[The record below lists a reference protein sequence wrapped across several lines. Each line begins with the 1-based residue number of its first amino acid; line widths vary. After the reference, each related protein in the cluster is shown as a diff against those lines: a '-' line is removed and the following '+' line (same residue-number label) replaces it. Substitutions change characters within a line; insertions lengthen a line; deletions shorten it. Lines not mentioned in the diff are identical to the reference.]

1 MSISPLRVPERVL
14 MGPGPSHV
22 PPSVLSAMGQP
33 TIGHLDPAFLEIMNE
48 LSAMLRTIF
57 ATSNALTMPMSGT
70 GSAGM
75 ETCLVNL
82 LEPGDRAIIGVHGVF
97 GARMVEMARR
107 CGAEVVTVEAEWG
120 KALDPNEFR
129 KHGDAKLIAVVHA
142 ETSTGVLQDLSPF
155 RAIADELGALLVVD
169 AVASLGGVRLD
180 VDRLGIDAVYSGSQ
194 KCLSGPPGVAPISFS
209 QRALDA
215 MKARKTPVRSWYLDV
230 SLIAQYW
237 GKERVYHHTA
247 PINTLYGLHEACRL
261 VCEEGIDAR
270 VKRHEAMSD
279 RLRTGLLE
287 LGLEVAGDEST
298 RLPPVTLVMLN
309 DGVDDLAVRRA
320 LLNEY
325 GLEIGGGLGV
335 FKGKAWRI
343 GLMGASAQPRF
354 VDLCL
359 AALKRMIP

>member
-1 MSISPLRVPERVL
+1 MTKPLNVPERIL
-14 MGPGPSHV
+14 MGPGPSNV
-22 PPSVLSAMGQP
+22 PHSVLAAMAQP
-33 TIGHLDPAFLEIMNE
+33 TLGHLDPVFLEIMNE
-48 LSAMLRTIF
+48 ISAMLRTIF
-57 ATSNALTMPMSGT
+57 VTKNALTMPMSGT

-107 CGAEVVTVEAEWG
+107 CGAEVITVEAEWG

-129 KHGDAKLIAVVHA
+129 KHGEAKLIAVVHA
-142 ETSTGVLQDLSPF
+142 ETSTGVLQDLAPF
-155 RAIADELGALLVVD
+155 RAIADELGALFVVD
-169 AVASLGGVRLD
+169 AVASLGGVPLD
-180 VDRLGIDAVYSGSQ
+180 VDGLGIDAVYSGSQ
-194 KCLSGPPGVAPISFS
+194 KCLSGPPGVAPVSFS

-215 MKARKTPVRSWYLDV
+215 MAARKTPVRSWYLDV

-237 GKERVYHHTA
+237 GGDRVYHHTA

-261 VCEEGIDAR
+261 VCVEGLDAR
-270 VKRHEAMSD
+270 IARHRAMSD

-287 LGLEVAGDEST
+287 LGLNIAGDEST
-298 RLPPVTLVMLN
+298 RLHPVTLVLLAE
-309 DGVDDLAVRRA
+309 GIDDLKIRRA

-325 GLEIGGGLGV
+325 GLEIGGGLGA

-343 GLMGASAQPRF
+343 GLMGASATPKH
-354 VDLCL
+354 VDVCL
-359 AALKRMIP
+359 AALRRMLP